1 MDARPLPHARTAG
14 RVTVRVHPTAIV
26 EDGVELGDGT
36 AVWDNAHLR
45 AGAVVGRDCIVG
57 GKSYVAEDVRLGDRV
72 KVNAN
77 VYICAGVTV
86 ESGVMLSA
94 YTVFTN
100 DRYPRATT
108 PDLSELRASGVDEH
122 TELTTVREGA
132 TVGARSV
139 IGPGLTIGRFA
150 MVGMGATV
158 TKDVD
163 DFHLVVGAPARSVG
177 AACRCGQVVAR
188 WSGDPPAGRL
198 ETKCD
203 GCGLRYDVID
213 GRVGECD
220 C

>member
-1 MDARPLPHARTAG
+1 M
-14 RVTVRVHPTAIV
+14 TVRVHPTAIV
-26 EDGVELGDGT
+26 EDGAELGVGT

-57 GKSYVAEDVRLGDRV
+57 GKSYLAEDVRLGDRV

-86 ESGVMLSA
+86 ETGVMLSA

-108 PDLSELRASGVDEH
+108 PDLAELRGSGVDEH

-150 MVGMGATV
+150 MVGMGSTV
-158 TKDVD
+158 TKDVH

-177 AACRCGQVVAR
+177 AVCRCGLVVAR
-188 WSGDPPAGRL
+188 WAGEPPTERV

-203 GCGLRYDVID
+203 GCGLGYEVVD
-213 GRVGECD
+213 GEVRECD
-220 C
+220 G

>member
-1 MDARPLPHARTAG
+1 M
-14 RVTVRVHPTAIV
+14 TVRIHPTAIV

-36 AVWDNAHLR
+36 VVWDNAHLR
-45 AGAVVGRDCIVG
+45 TGAVVGSDCTIG
-57 GKSYVAEDVRLGDRV
+57 GKSYVAGNVLVGDRV

-86 ESGVMLSA
+86 ETGVMLSA

-108 PDLSELRASGVDEH
+108 PDLATLRGSDVDEH

-163 DFHLVVGAPARSVG
+163 DFHVSVGGPARSVG
-177 AACRCGQVVAR
+177 AVCRCGRVVAR
-188 WSGDPPAGRL
+188 WSDGPPTGRL
-198 ETKCD
+198 EAGCD
-203 GCGLRYDVID
+203 GCGLRYVVID
-213 GRVGECD
+213 GRIGQCD
-220 C
+220 G

>member
-1 MDARPLPHARTAG
+1 MS
-14 RVTVRVHPTAIV
+14 VRVHPTAIV

-45 AGAVVGRDCIVG
+45 AGAVVGRDCVVG
-57 GKSYVAEDVRLGDRV
+57 GKSYLAEDVRLGDRV

-86 ESGVMLSA
+86 ENGVMLSA

-108 PDLSELRASGVDEH
+108 PDLVELRRSGVDEH
-122 TELTTVREGA
+122 TELTKVREGA

-150 MVGMGATV
+150 MVGMGSTV
-158 TKDVD
+158 TKDVH

-177 AACRCGQVVAR
+177 AVCRCGQVVAR
-188 WSGDPPAGRL
+188 WSGEPSTGRV

-203 GCGLRYDVID
+203 GCGLRYLVVA
-213 GRVGECD
+213 GEVRECD
-220 C
+220 G